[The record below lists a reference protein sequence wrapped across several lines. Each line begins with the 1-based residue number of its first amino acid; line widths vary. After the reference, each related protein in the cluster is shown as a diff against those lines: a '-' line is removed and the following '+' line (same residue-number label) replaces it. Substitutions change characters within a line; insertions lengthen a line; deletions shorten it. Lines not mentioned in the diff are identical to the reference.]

1 MKKQPNSKNNLDR
14 SILRYA
20 QSDIRAVALRTEL
33 ANVIV
38 AQMIGDGVVKGGTG
52 LKFRYGDLATR
63 VTTDLD
69 TAYRQSLDSFIVNLK
84 KRLADG
90 WSGFTGELWVRP
102 MASPKG
108 IPFDY
113 VMQPCD
119 VKLSYLGTSWFTVA
133 LEIGHNEIG
142 DADSCDEVV
151 VPAEIAGLLDHL
163 ALPSIDSLRVM
174 KLEYQIAQ
182 KLHGATGLNSDRA
195 HDLIDLQLI
204 LAHTR
209 PDFATT
215 RAICQKLFAY
225 RKCQSWPAI
234 VVKNEKWE
242 TVYEAQ
248 KGDLPVLPTVDEAV
262 AWANDLIARI
272 DAAKE
277 GGRITVLR
285 ARTERAAYKLS
296 SS

>member
-1 MKKQPNSKNNLDR
+1 MKKLPNSKNNLDR

-69 TAYRQSLDSFIVNLK
+69 TAYRESLDSFIGNLK

-90 WSGFTGELWVRP
+90 WCGFTGELWVLP
-102 MASPKG
+102 TASPKK

-113 VMQPCD
+113 IMQPCD
-119 VKLSYLGTSWFTVA
+119 IKLSYLGKPWFTVS

-142 DADSCDEVV
+142 DADSCDEVS

-163 ALPSIDSLRVM
+163 ALPSIGSLRVM
-174 KLEYQIAQ
+174 KLEYQVAQ
-182 KLHGATGLNSDRA
+182 KLHGATGVNSDRA

-204 LAHTR
+204 MAHAQ
-209 PDFATT
+209 PDLATT
-215 RAICQKLFAY
+215 RAICQKLFVY
-225 RKCQSWPAI
+225 RKRQPWPAT
-234 VVKNEKWE
+234 VKKNEKWDA
-242 TVYEAQ
+242 VYEAQ

-262 AWANDLIARI
+262 TWANDLIARI
-272 DAAKE
+272 DAVKE
-277 GGRITVLR
+277 VFHV
-285 ARTERAAYKLS
+285 
-296 SS
+296 

>member
-1 MKKQPNSKNNLDR
+1 MKKLPNSRNNLNR

-69 TAYRQSLDSFIVNLK
+69 TAYRQSLDSFIGNLK
-84 KRLADG
+84 ERLVDG
-90 WSGFTGELWVRP
+90 WCGFTGELRVRP
-102 MASPKG
+102 TASPRG
-108 IPFDY
+108 LPFDY
-113 VMQPCD
+113 IMQPCD
-119 VKLSYLGTSWFTVA
+119 VKLSYLGTPWFTVA

-142 DADSCDEVV
+142 NADSCDEIA

-163 ALPSIDSLRVM
+163 AMPPIGSLRVM

-182 KLHGATGLNSDRA
+182 KIHGATGANSDRA
-195 HDLIDLQLI
+195 HDRIDLQLI
-204 LAHTR
+204 LAHAQ
-209 PDFATT
+209 PDFVTT
-215 RAICQKLFAY
+215 RAICRKLFAY
-225 RKCQSWPAI
+225 RKCQPWPTR
-234 VVKNEKWE
+234 VMKNEKWE
-242 TVYEAQ
+242 IVYEAQ

-277 GGRITVLR
+277 D
-285 ARTERAAYKLS
+285 AHA
-296 SS
+296 